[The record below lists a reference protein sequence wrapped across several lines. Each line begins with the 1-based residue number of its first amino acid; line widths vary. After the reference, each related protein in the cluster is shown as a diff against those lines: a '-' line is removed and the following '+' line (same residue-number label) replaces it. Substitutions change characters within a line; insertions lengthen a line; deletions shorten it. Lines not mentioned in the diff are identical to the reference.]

1 MELAVRLAAGGVCAA
16 LLAQLLRRH
25 NAEIALCL
33 AIVGCAA
40 VLAAALGLMDG
51 VGEALARA
59 RELSGL
65 SGALLAPVM
74 KCAAIGVVCRLA
86 ADECRDAGSGAL
98 GSAVELAGAVAALW
112 TALPL
117 LTALLDTVES
127 ILGG

>member
-1 MELAVRLAAGGVCAA
+1 MVGVT
-16 LLAQLLRRH
+16 L
-25 NAEIALCL
+25 
-33 AIVGCAA
+33 GCG
-40 VLAAALGLMDG
+40 LTSGLGLGLASG
-51 VGEALARA
+51 VAEALRRA
-59 RELSGL
+59 REMSGL

-98 GSAVELAGAVAALW
+98 GSAVELAGAIAALW

>member
-1 MELAVRLAAGGVCAA
+1 MQNDHVKS
-16 LLAQLLRRH
+16 AQQ
-25 NAEIALCL
+25 
-33 AIVGCAA
+33 
-40 VLAAALGLMDG
+40 
-51 VGEALARA
+51 LARA
-59 RELSGL
+59 LAWAREMSGL

-98 GSAVELAGAVAALW
+98 GSAVELAGAIAALW

>member
-33 AIVGCAA
+33 AIAGCAA

-65 SGALLAPVM
+65 SGALLARV
-74 KCAAIGVVCRLA
+74 K
-86 ADECRDAGSGAL
+86 
-98 GSAVELAGAVAALW
+98 
-112 TALPL
+112 
-117 LTALLDTVES
+117 
-127 ILGG
+127 